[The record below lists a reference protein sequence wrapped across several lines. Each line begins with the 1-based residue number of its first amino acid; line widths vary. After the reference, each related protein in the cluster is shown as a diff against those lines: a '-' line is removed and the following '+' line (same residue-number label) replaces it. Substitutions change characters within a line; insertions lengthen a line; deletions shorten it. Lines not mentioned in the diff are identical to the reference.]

1 MTTKLLAAT
10 ILLGSTTPVFAGEVS
25 DYDRELAQV
34 SLKKSEPTT
43 TKAVEAPKPCSCEC
57 QRK

>member
-10 ILLGSTTPVFAGEVS
+10 ILLGSAAPVFAGDVT
-25 DYDRELAQV
+25 DYDRELAKV

-43 TKAVEAPKPCSCEC
+43 TKTVETPKPCSCEC